1 MAKRDRTVDL
11 QNAMSDTRTTRQ
23 GLRRIPIFQAF
34 NCVRAS
40 EWTSGVLIAML
51 ASLDP
56 PSRVRDQNTDI
67 RRPFQANGLNAI
79 PMLCYGINN

>member
-34 NCVRAS
+34 NRVRAS
-40 EWTSGVLIAML
+40 EWTSDMC
-51 ASLDP
+51 SLFFLFI
-56 PSRVRDQNTDI
+56 SAFHVRN
-67 RRPFQANGLNAI
+67 
-79 PMLCYGINN
+79 CS